1 MLIIYSIIIV
11 LTLTGVSFLILN
23 NYKNTRIKN
32 EEIRLFQTGNIVADT
47 YKSNMEDII
56 FARFMVKSYGKQ
68 ANARILVIDNN
79 RKVIMDNYNSYMGK
93 KLDNDEIKASLKGK
107 SKSGLYEIEDK
118 EVLQLSV
125 PITMNTGLETKVI
138 GVVLVSAS
146 MDSVNSDMENLKNN
160 ILKISTF
167 GLIISLLLITIAAN
181 NMTKPLKTLTHGV
194 EKISAG
200 HLGYQVEG
208 KYNGEIGLLIDSFNH
223 MSYKLNSIEK
233 NRKNLIN
240 NISHELKTPLTSIKT
255 LIESLSFGDNDIEI
269 YKEYLQDIYEES
281 NRMEE
286 LVNYIMASI
295 KLEDITLELKEENI
309 GEILEETVKFIT
321 PYAEKNNVQL
331 KIMEMEDIIV
341 KCDKNK
347 LKEVLLNILDNS
359 IKYGD
364 ENKEIK
370 EVKIFLVKEKHKG
383 TIIVEDNGLGIPEE
397 SLNNIFDR
405 DFRVLDGSFPSY
417 KNIEGYGLGLSIVKN
432 IIDKH
437 KWSIL
442 VESELG
448 LGSKFI
454 INIPI

>member
-1 MLIIYSIIIV
+1 MIIV

-79 RKVIMDNYNSYMGK
+79 KKVLIDNYSSYMGS
-93 KLDNDEIKASLKGK
+93 KLDNDEIRSSLKGK
-107 SKSGLYEIEDK
+107 SKSELYKTEDK

-146 MDSVNSDMENLKNN
+146 MDSVNSDMENLEGN
-160 ILKISTF
+160 ILKISTL
-167 GLIISLLLITIAAN
+167 GLIISLLLTIIAAN
-181 NMTKPLKTLTHGV
+181 NMTKPLKGLTHGV

-208 KYNGEIGLLIDSFNH
+208 EFNGEIGLLIDSFNH
-223 MSYKLNSIEK
+223 MSDKLNTIEK
-233 NRKNLIN
+233 SRKNLIN
-240 NISHELKTPLTSIKT
+240 NVSHELKTPLTSIKT
-255 LIESLSFGDNDIEI
+255 LIESLSIGNNDMET
-269 YKEYLQDIYEES
+269 YKEYLQDIYEET

-286 LVNYIMASI
+286 LVNYIMGSI
-295 KLEDITLELKEENI
+295 KLEDITLDMKKESI
-309 GEILEETVKFIT
+309 GDILVETVKFIT
-321 PYAEKNNVQL
+321 PYAEKNDVLL
-331 KIMEMEDIIV
+331 KIVKIEDIIV
-341 KCDKNK
+341 RCDKNK
-347 LKEVLLNILDNS
+347 IKEVFLNILDNS
-359 IKYGD
+359 IKYRD
-364 ENKEIK
+364 KNKGTK
-370 EVKIFLVKEKHKG
+370 EVQLSLKTEKGKG
-383 TIIVEDNGLGIPEE
+383 IITIEDNGLGISED
-397 SLNNIFDR
+397 SLNNIFNR
-405 DFRVLDGSFPSY
+405 GFRVLDGDFPSS

-437 KWSIL
+437 EWSIS
-442 VESELG
+442 VESTLG